1 MTYDPAR
8 ERVVLFGG
16 RGSSGNL
23 GDTWE
28 YDGTTWTKLEV
39 TGPSPR
45 NGHAMVYDA
54 RSKVVMLFGGR
65 DEPAYFNDLWVFD
78 GAWRKI
84 PPR

>member
-1 MTYDPAR
+1 
-8 ERVVLFGG
+8 
-16 RGSSGNL
+16 
-23 GDTWE
+23 
-28 YDGTTWTKLEV
+28 
-39 TGPSPR
+39 
-45 NGHAMVYDA
+45 MVYDA